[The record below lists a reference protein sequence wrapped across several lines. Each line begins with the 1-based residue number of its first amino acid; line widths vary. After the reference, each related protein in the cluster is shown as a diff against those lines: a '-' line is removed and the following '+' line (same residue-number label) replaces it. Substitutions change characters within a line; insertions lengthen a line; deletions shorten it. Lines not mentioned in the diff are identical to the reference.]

1 MLDQRGPDIWTIDG
15 PTVAVAGFHYPTRMS
30 IVRLA
35 DQGLFVLSPTK
46 LTDECKAKVDALGP
60 VRHIVAPNA
69 LHHLYLGEWKRAY
82 PHAMLFAA
90 PGLRQKRADLMFDSD
105 LFPAPNPAWAADIDQ
120 VFFDGNAITTEVVF
134 FHKKSGVV
142 IFTDLLQQLPLA
154 SFKGWRRLVARLDLM
169 TEAEPTVPRKFR
181 FATRNR
187 AKARAALAKILA
199 WPAAKVIMAHG
210 TPVENDAPAFLRRAF
225 AWLTR

>member
-1 MLDQRGPDIWTIDG
+1 MPNPYGPDIWTIDG
-15 PTVAVAGFHYPTRMS
+15 PTVAVAGFHYPTRMT
-30 IVRLA
+30 IMRLP
-35 DQGLFVLSPTK
+35 DKSLFVLSPTK
-46 LTDECKAKVDALGP
+46 LTPECREKVEALGT
-60 VRHIVAPNA
+60 VRHIVAPNT

-82 PHAMLFAA
+82 PQAMMYAA
-90 PGLRQKRADLMFDSD
+90 PGLRQKRADLSFDAD
-105 LFPAPNPAWAADIDQ
+105 LFPAPHPIWAGDIDQ

-181 FATRNR
+181 FATTNR
-187 AKARAALAKILA
+187 TKARVALGKILA

-210 TPVENDAPAFLRRAF
+210 TPVESDAPAYLRRAF
-225 AWLTR
+225 RWLSK